1 MRAMIDRKLKLMETE
16 GSDSSDLLELL
27 LQFTRAKDDKNYRI
41 TIEDVS
47 EECKLFY
54 FAGQETMSTLLTWTL
69 LLLPRHP
76 DWQQRARDEILRTCG
91 KHAPDIES
99 TNQLKIVSINTSKVL
114 I

>member
-1 MRAMIDRKLKLMETE
+1 MAHSYRFIPTKKNKRRMWFYKEIRTILRAMIDRKLKLMETE

-27 LQFTRAKDDKNYRI
+27 LQFTRAEDDKNYRI

-54 FAGQETMSTLLTWTL
+54 FAGQETTSTLLTWTL

-76 DWQQRARDEILRTCG
+76 DWQQRARDEILRT
-91 KHAPDIES
+91 
-99 TNQLKIVSINTSKVL
+99 
-114 I
+114 